1 VFVTVTRL
9 DRTKVRVT
17 SDNVRIGTFEVDLTR
32 IGDNLFNV
40 GGDSTFIAYTSK
52 TPPEVVLTAR
62 GEVSYGGKKREKE
75 PARREPR

>member
-17 SDNVRIGTFEVDLTR
+17 SDNARIGTFDVDLNR
-32 IGDNLFNV
+32 IGVNLFNV

-52 TPPEVVLTAR
+52 NPPEVVLTAR
-62 GEVSYGGKKREKE
+62 GEVSYGGIKREKK

>member
-9 DRTKVRVT
+9 DRTKERVT
-17 SDNVRIGTFEVDLTR
+17 SDNARIGTSEVDLTR

-40 GGDSTFIAYTSK
+40 GGDSTFIVYTSK
-52 TPPEVVLTAR
+52 NPPEVVLAAR
-62 GEVSYGGKKREKE
+62 GEISYAGIKREKK